1 MINLFKNDPAGP
13 VESPSEDTQRL
24 FAERVQI
31 LYRLS
36 IPTAL
41 LTIGVV
47 LSLYAV
53 LWRSLDAA
61 VLYLLLAIALITA
74 GRVLLTKNYYRA
86 APSPAHA
93 VHWARLFAVG
103 STLAGL
109 AWGLLGLALL
119 PEHQS
124 VYEVLAIL
132 VTVGVASAAVVPLS
146 AFRSIYLGFLL
157 PCLLPLTVEFFL
169 VGDAEHLS
177 LGMLMLVYMGAI
189 TSSSFLV
196 NRGIVE
202 NIKIKYENT
211 NLAQELSLKRQV
223 ETINHELKT
232 EIGERQR
239 AEERIWHLAYHDTL
253 TGLPNRMLL
262 QERLSHALTYAQRR
276 QGMIGVLFID
286 LDRFK
291 MVNDSLGHGMGDRLL
306 QAVAERLL
314 TTVRSG
320 DTVARRGG
328 DEFVLVLPEITDPG
342 GAVQVADH
350 ILESLSSPFKLDKQV
365 LYATPSIGISIY
377 PEDGE
382 DVDTLLKHADIAM
395 YAAKEAGR
403 ARSQRFMPAM
413 NARAQELLSLESRL
427 RRAIERSEL
436 LLHYQPEVHL
446 LSGNIVAVEALV
458 RWQHPDL
465 GLLMP
470 DRFISIAVESGLIV
484 PLGEW
489 VLKKACAQLKEWHN
503 SGQPKLRVAVNVS
516 ANQVKQGN
524 FVELVIRVLQDVG
537 LEPKYLELEITEG
550 VLMDDTSHTLNT
562 LQELH
567 NLGVRIAIDDFGTG
581 YSTLVYLKRFPI
593 DRIKIDRSLV
603 TSISPDRRDESAIA
617 SAIIAMAHSL
627 KLEVIAEGVET
638 QEELDCLI
646 SLLCDE
652 AQGYYICRPLSTERC
667 TEFFKEHAERQLYP
681 AQG

>member
-1 MINLFKNDPAGP
+1 M
-13 VESPSEDTQRL
+13 

-36 IPTAL
+36 KPTAL
-41 LTIGVV
+41 LTLGVV

-53 LWRSLDAA
+53 LWKSLDTTIQSLLVA
-61 VLYLLLAIALITA
+61 VVLITV
-74 GRVLLTKNYYRA
+74 GRVLLTKSYYRVAPPPARA
-86 APSPAHA
+86 A
-93 VHWARLFAVG
+93 HWAKLFAVG
-103 STLAGL
+103 STLAGS
-109 AWGLLGLALL
+109 AWGLLGLVLSTG
-119 PEHQS
+119 HQS

-157 PCLLPLTVEFFL
+157 PCLLPLTMGFFL
-169 VGDAEHLS
+169 EGDAEHFS
-177 LGMLMLVYMGAI
+177 LGILMLVYMGAI

-196 NRGIVE
+196 NRGILD
-202 NIKIKYENT
+202 NIKIKYENA
-211 NLAQELSLKRQV
+211 NLAEELSLKRKV
-223 ETINHELKT
+223 EAINHELKT

-262 QERLSHALTYAQRR
+262 QDRLSRALTHAQRR
-276 QGMIGVLFID
+276 QGKIGILFID

-291 MVNDSLGHGMGDRLL
+291 TVNDSLGHGMGDRLL

-314 TTVRSG
+314 TTVRTG

-328 DEFVLVLPEITDPG
+328 DEFVLVLPEIADVG

-350 ILESLSSPFKLDKQV
+350 ILKSLSSPFKLDKQV

-403 ARSQRFMPAM
+403 ARHQRFMPVM
-413 NARAQELLSLESRL
+413 NERAQELLSLENRL

-458 RWQHPDL
+458 RWQHPDM

-470 DRFISIAVESGLIV
+470 DRFIPMAVESGLIV

-489 VLKKACAQLKEWHN
+489 VLKKACEQLKAWHE
-503 SGQPKLRVAVNVS
+503 SGQPKVRVAVNVS
-516 ANQVKQGN
+516 ANQVKQDN
-524 FVELVIRVLQDVG
+524 FVELVLRVLHDVG

-550 VLMDDTSHTLNT
+550 VLMDDTSHTLST

-567 NLGVRIAIDDFGTG
+567 NRGVRIAIDDFGTG

-603 TSISPDRRDESAIA
+603 TNISPDRPDESAIT

-638 QEELDCLI
+638 RDELDSLI

-652 AQGYYICRPLSTERC
+652 AQGYYISRPLTTERC
-667 TEFFKEHAERQLYP
+667 TEFFKEYAGRQFYL
-681 AQG
+681 AQD

>member
-1 MINLFKNDPAGP
+1 MINALKNDLAASAAWHATDA
-13 VESPSEDTQRL
+13 ERI
-24 FAERVQI
+24 FAERVRV

-36 IPTAL
+36 IPTSL
-41 LTIGVV
+41 LTAGVV
-47 LSLYAV
+47 VSLFAA
-53 LWRSLDAA
+53 LWRSLDPL
-61 VLYLLLAIALITA
+61 VGYLLIAIVLITV
-74 GRVLLTKNYYRA
+74 GRALLTKIYYHVSSPPARA
-86 APSPAHA
+86 A
-93 VHWARLFAVG
+93 HWARLFAVG
-103 STLAGL
+103 STLAGF
-109 AWGLLGLALL
+109 AWGMLGVAVL
-119 PEHQS
+119 PDHKTT
-124 VYEVLAIL
+124 YEVLAVLI
-132 VTVGVASAAVVPLS
+132 TVGVASAAVVPLS
-146 AFRSIYLGFLL
+146 AFRSIFLGFLL
-157 PCLLPLTVEFFL
+157 PCVLPLTMMYFL
-169 VGDAEHLS
+169 GGGAEQFT
-177 LGMLMLVYMGAI
+177 LGLLMLVYTAAI

-196 NRGIVE
+196 NRGIVD
-202 NIKIKYENT
+202 NIKMKYENA
-211 NLAQELSLKRQV
+211 NFAAELSLKRQV

-262 QERLSHALTYAQRR
+262 QDRLSHALTYAQHR
-276 QGMIGVLFID
+276 QGKIGILFID

-291 MVNDSLGHGMGDRLL
+291 TVNDSLGHGMGDRLL

-314 TTVRSG
+314 TTIRSG

-328 DEFVLVLPEITDPG
+328 DEFVLVLPEIADAAD
-342 GAVQVADH
+342 AVQVADH

-403 ARSQRFMPAM
+403 ARHQRFMPAM
-413 NARAQELLSLESRL
+413 NERAQELLALESRL

-465 GLLMP
+465 GLVMP
-470 DRFISIAVESGLIV
+470 DRFIPVATASGLIV

-489 VLKKACAQLKEWHN
+489 VLRKACAQLKVWHAA
-503 SGQPKLRVAVNVS
+503 GQPKLRVAVNVS
-516 ANQVKQGN
+516 PQQVKQDN
-524 FVELVIRVLQDVG
+524 FVELVSQVLRDVD

-562 LQELH
+562 LQALH
-567 NLGVRIAIDDFGTG
+567 NLGVCIAIDDFGTG
-581 YSTLVYLKRFPI
+581 YSTLAYLKRFPI

-603 TSISPDRRDESAIA
+603 SGISPDRRDESAIA

-638 QEELDCLI
+638 REELDCLV

-652 AQGYYICRPLSTERC
+652 AQGYYISRPLTAQRC
-667 TEFFKEHAERQLYP
+667 SEFFKEYAGQQLYP
-681 AQG
+681 V

>member
-1 MINLFKNDPAGP
+1 MINIFKNDPAGP
-13 VESPSEDTQRL
+13 VESPSADTQRL

-41 LTIGVV
+41 LTISVV

-53 LWRSLDAA
+53 LWKSLDTA
-61 VLYLLLAIALITA
+61 VLYLLVAIALITA

-86 APSPAHA
+86 APPPARA
-93 VHWARLFAVG
+93 GYWARLFAVG
-103 STLAGL
+103 SSLAGL
-109 AWGLLGLALL
+109 TWGLLGLALL
-119 PEHQS
+119 PEHKS

-146 AFRSIYLGFLL
+146 AFRSIYLGFLV
-157 PCLLPLTVEFFL
+157 PCILPLTVGFFL
-169 VGDAEHLS
+169 EGDAEHFS
-177 LGMLMLVYMGAI
+177 LGILMLIYMGAI

-196 NRGIVE
+196 NRGIRD

-211 NLAQELSLKRQV
+211 NLAEELSLKRKV
-223 ETINHELKT
+223 EAINHELKT

-262 QERLSHALTYAQRR
+262 QDRLSRALSYAQRR
-276 QGMIGVLFID
+276 QGRVGILFID

-291 MVNDSLGHGMGDRLL
+291 TVNDSLGHGMGDRLL

-328 DEFVLVLPEITDPG
+328 DEFVLVLPEIADAG
-342 GAVQVADH
+342 GAIEVAGH

-395 YAAKEAGR
+395 YAAKDAGR
-403 ARSQRFMPAM
+403 ARYQRFMPAM
-413 NARAQELLSLESRL
+413 NERAQELLSLENRL

-436 LLHYQPEVHL
+436 VLHYQPEVHL

-458 RWQHPDL
+458 RWQHPDM

-470 DRFISIAVESGLIV
+470 DRFIPIAVESGLIV

-489 VLKKACAQLKEWHN
+489 VLKKACAQLKVWHE

-516 ANQVKQGN
+516 AHQVKQDN
-524 FVELVIRVLQDVG
+524 FVGLVSRILRDVG
-537 LEPKYLELEITEG
+537 LEAKHLELEITEG
-550 VLMDDTSHTLNT
+550 VLMDDTSHTLST

-603 TSISPDRRDESAIA
+603 TSISPERPDESAIA
-617 SAIIAMAHSL
+617 SAIIVMAHSL

-638 QEELDCLI
+638 RDELDCLI

-652 AQGYYICRPLSTERC
+652 AQGYYISRPLPTERC
-667 TEFFKEHAERQLYP
+667 TEFFKEYAGRQFSP
-681 AQG
+681 VQD

>member
-1 MINLFKNDPAGP
+1 MKNPVQNVPA
-13 VESPSEDTQRL
+13 VLNEQPSLDARQI
-24 FAERVQI
+24 FAERVKV

-36 IPTAL
+36 YPTSL
-41 LTIGVV
+41 LTAGVV
-47 LSLYAV
+47 SGLYAV
-53 LWRSLDAA
+53 LWKTLDNT
-61 VLYLLLAIALITA
+61 VLYLLLLIVVITVA
-74 GRVLLTKNYYRA
+74 RVLLTKTFYSAAPLPARA
-86 APSPAHA
+86 A
-93 VHWARLFAVG
+93 HWAKLFALG
-103 STLAGL
+103 STSAGF

-119 PEHQS
+119 PEHKS

-146 AFRSIYLGFLL
+146 AFRSIYVAFLLPCTVPVTLGFLL
-157 PCLLPLTVEFFL
+157 Q
-169 VGDAEHLS
+169 GDSEHLS
-177 LGMLMLVYMGAI
+177 LATLMLVYMGGI

-202 NIKIKYENT
+202 NIKIRYENR
-211 NLAQELSLKRQV
+211 NLAQELALKRQV

-232 EIGERQR
+232 EISERQH

-262 QERLSHALTYAQRR
+262 QDRLSRALTYAQRR
-276 QGMIGVLFID
+276 QGMIGILFID

-291 MVNDSLGHGMGDRLL
+291 TVNDSLGHGMGDRLL

-328 DEFVLVLPEITDPG
+328 DEFVLVLPEIADPG
-342 GAVQVADH
+342 AAVQVASH
-350 ILESLSSPFKLDKQV
+350 ILESLSRPFKLDKQV

-403 ARSQRFMPAM
+403 ARHQRFLPKM
-413 NARAQELLSLESRL
+413 NQHAQELLSLESRL

-436 LLHYQPEVHL
+436 VLHYQPEMHL
-446 LSGNIVAVEALV
+446 LRGNIVAVEALV

-465 GLLMP
+465 GLLTP
-470 DRFISIAVESGLIV
+470 DRFIQIAVDSGLIV

-489 VLKKACAQLKEWHN
+489 VLKKACAQLKEWHA

-516 ANQVKQGN
+516 ANQVKQDN
-524 FVELVIRVLQDVG
+524 FVELVLRVLQDVD

-550 VLMDDTSHTLNT
+550 VLMDDTSRTLNI

-567 NLGVRIAIDDFGTG
+567 SLGVRIAIDDFGTG

-603 TSISPDRRDESAIA
+603 TNISVERRDEAAIA

-627 KLEVIAEGVET
+627 KLEVVAEGIET
-638 QEELDCLI
+638 REELDCLI

-652 AQGYYICRPLSTERC
+652 GQGFYICCPLTVERC
-667 TEFFKEHAERQLYP
+667 TEFLKSHAEGAVYSV
-681 AQG
+681 

>member
-1 MINLFKNDPAGP
+1 MINLPKNDPAGL
-13 VESPSEDTQRL
+13 EARPSVDTQRI
-24 FAERVQI
+24 FAERVQV

-47 LSLYAV
+47 LGLYAV
-53 LWRSLDAA
+53 LWRSLDTTI
-61 VLYLLLAIALITA
+61 LYLLLVIALIAA

-86 APSPAHA
+86 APPPSRA
-93 VHWARLFAVG
+93 VYWARLFAVG

-119 PEHQS
+119 PEHKP
-124 VYEVLAIL
+124 VYEVIAIL
-132 VTVGVASAAVVPLS
+132 VVVGVASAAVAPLS

-157 PCLLPLTVEFFL
+157 PCLLPLTVGFFL
-169 VGDAEHLS
+169 EGDAEHLS
-177 LGMLMLVYMGAI
+177 LGILMLVYMGAI

-211 NLAQELSLKRQV
+211 NLAQELSLKHQV
-223 ETINHELKT
+223 EAANRELKT
-232 EIGERQR
+232 EISERQR

-262 QERLSHALTYAQRR
+262 QDRLSRALTYAQRR
-276 QGMIGVLFID
+276 QGMIGILFID

-291 MVNDSLGHGMGDRLL
+291 TVNDSLGHGMGDRLL

-328 DEFVLVLPEITDPG
+328 DEFVLVLPEINDPG

-403 ARSQRFMPAM
+403 ARYQRFMPVM
-413 NARAQELLSLESRL
+413 NERAQELLSLESRL

-470 DRFISIAVESGLIV
+470 DRFIPIAVESGLIV

-489 VLKKACAQLKEWHN
+489 VLKKACAQLKEWHKT
-503 SGQPKLRVAVNVS
+503 GQPKLRVAVNVS

-567 NLGVRIAIDDFGTG
+567 NFGVRIAIDDFGTG

-617 SAIIAMAHSL
+617 SAVIAMAHSL

-638 QEELDCLI
+638 QDELDCLI

-652 AQGYYICRPLSTERC
+652 AQGYYICRPLQTERC

>member
-1 MINLFKNDPAGP
+1 MDLPKNDPTEQVARP
-13 VESPSEDTQRL
+13 PLDAQRI
-24 FAERVQI
+24 FAERAQI

-41 LTIGVV
+41 LAIAVV
-47 LSLYAV
+47 LSIFAV
-53 LWRSLDAA
+53 LWRSLDST
-61 VLYLLLAIALITA
+61 VLYPLVAIALITA
-74 GRVLLTKNYYRA
+74 ARVLLTKNYYRA
-86 APSPAHA
+86 APPPARA
-93 VHWARLFAVG
+93 LHWVRLFALG
-103 STLAGL
+103 SSLAGL
-109 AWGLLGLALL
+109 AWGLLGLTLL
-119 PEHQS
+119 TAHQL
-124 VYEVLAIL
+124 VREVLAIL

-146 AFRSIYLGFLL
+146 AFRSLYLAFLV
-157 PCLLPLTVEFFL
+157 PCILPLAIDFFMQ
-169 VGDAEHLS
+169 GDAEHFS
-177 LGMLMLVYMGAI
+177 LGILMLVYMGAI
-189 TSSSFLV
+189 ASSSLLV

-202 NIKIKYENT
+202 NIKIRYDNT
-211 NLAQELSLKRQV
+211 NLAQELVLKRQV

-232 EIGERQR
+232 EIGERRR

-253 TGLPNRMLL
+253 TGLANRMLL
-262 QERLSHALTYAQRR
+262 QDRLSRALTYAQRR
-276 QGMIGVLFID
+276 QGKIGILFID

-291 MVNDSLGHGMGDRLL
+291 TVNDSLGHGMGDRLL

-328 DEFVLVLPEITDPG
+328 DEFVLVLPEITDSG

-350 ILESLSSPFKLDKQV
+350 ILKSLSSPFKLDKQV

-403 ARSQRFMPAM
+403 ARYQRFMPAM
-413 NARAQELLSLESRL
+413 NERAQERLSLESRL

-436 LLHYQPEVHL
+436 LLHYQPEIHL

-470 DRFISIAVESGLIV
+470 DRFISIAAESGLIT

-489 VLKKACAQLKEWHN
+489 VLRKACAQLKEWHAA
-503 SGQPKLRVAVNVS
+503 GQPKLRVAVNVS
-516 ANQVKQGN
+516 AHQVKQDN
-524 FVELVIRVLQDVG
+524 FVELVLRILQEVD

-567 NLGVRIAIDDFGTG
+567 NLGVCIAIDDFGTG

-603 TSISPDRRDESAIA
+603 SNISPDRRDESAIA

-638 QEELDCLI
+638 QDELDCLL

-652 AQGYYICRPLSTERC
+652 AQGYYISRPLPAARC
-667 TEFFKEHAERQLYP
+667 TEFLTEHAGRRSFISQ
-681 AQG
+681 